1 MTLPPA
7 SSLTASPAP
16 NTDETQGAEQR
27 YRALFEQSPLSI
39 QIFAPDGRTLAV
51 NRAWETLWG
60 LTADALADYNVL
72 HDAQL
77 EQKGILPYIR
87 RGFAGE
93 ACAIPAVAYD
103 PGQPVPFERVRWV
116 RAFIQPVKDAAGTVG
131 EVVLF
136 HEDVTESKRAEN
148 NLRASE
154 DRLER
159 VLETNADGILIA
171 DKDGRMVFAN
181 QAAERILGLT
191 RDAIT
196 HRTYRD
202 PELKTTFLDGTPI
215 PPDQSPT
222 ARALFGGETVRDFPV
237 AFERPGG
244 GPRAVLRLN
253 AAPLT
258 DAAGNVSGAVTSLS
272 DMTHQTLAELALVE
286 SEHRLRFL
294 ADAMPQI
301 VWTARPDGALDYYN
315 QRWYEYTGLTF
326 EQTQGWGWQPVLHP
340 NDVGPCT
347 ERWTRSYTTGEPY
360 QTEYRFRRASDGA
373 YRWHLGRALPQ
384 RDPATGTIVRWVGT
398 CTDIDDQK
406 RAAEAAHASEA
417 ALRESEERSRLVV
430 DTALDAVVAM
440 DAEGRITR
448 WNAQSEVTFGWT
460 ANEAVGRL
468 MADLIIPHQ
477 YRDAH
482 WSGLAKFLETGTGP
496 VLNQRI
502 EITALN
508 RNGDEFP
515 VELAISPLKTGE
527 AISFSAFIRDITAR
541 KQAENDLRASAQENA
556 RLLDEVQQNAR
567 RQRAFLADV
576 LRAVTEGRLRL
587 CETEADLPV
596 LAAPIGDP
604 VALTAH
610 TLRALRRTVRQAAD
624 LAALPDERW
633 QDLLTSAGEA
643 TMNAVVHAG
652 ENNGEA
658 RVLADTIGG
667 TVQVWVRDHG
677 PGIPIERLHRA
688 TLERGYTTAG
698 TMGHGFWLML
708 KTCDRVYLLTGPTG
722 TTVVLEQARIPP
734 EPEWLTR
741 DDDALIGV
749 A

>member
-7 SSLTASPAP
+7 SSSPAAP
-16 NTDETQGAEQR
+16 LAPDADGREGTEQR

-39 QIFAPDGRTLAV
+39 QIFALDGRTLAV

-60 LTADALADYNVL
+60 LTLAQVAGYNVL
-72 HDAQL
+72 QDAQL
-77 EQKGILPYIR
+77 DEKGILPYIR

-93 ACAIPAVAYD
+93 ACAIPAVALNLD
-103 PGQPVPFERVRWV
+103 QSLSKEGSLPKQERVRWV
-116 RAFIQPVKDAAGTVG
+116 RAFIQPVKDAHGAAR

-136 HEDVTESKRAEN
+136 HEDVTESKRA
-148 NLRASE
+148 
-154 DRLER
+154 
-159 VLETNADGILIA
+159 VL
-171 DKDGRMVFAN
+171 
-181 QAAERILGLT
+181 
-191 RDAIT
+191 
-196 HRTYRD
+196 
-202 PELKTTFLDGTPI
+202 
-215 PPDQSPT
+215 S
-222 ARALFGGETVRDFPV
+222 
-237 AFERPGG
+237 
-244 GPRAVLRLN
+244 LN

-258 DAAGNVSGAVTSLS
+258 DAEGNVSGAVTSFS
-272 DMTHQTLAELALVE
+272 DVTEQTLAELALVE

-301 VWTARPDGALDYYN
+301 VWTARPDGFLDYYN
-315 QRWYEYTGLTF
+315 QRWYAYTGLTF
-326 EQTQGWGWQPVLHP
+326 EQTQGWGWEPVLHP
-340 NDVGPCT
+340 DDVAPCI
-347 ERWTRSYTTGEPY
+347 ERWTHAFTTGEMY
-360 QTEYRFRRASDGA
+360 QTEYRFKRAADGA

-384 RDPATGTIVRWVGT
+384 RDPAANQIVRWVGT

-406 RAAEAAHASEA
+406 RATEAARASEA

-430 DTALDAVVAM
+430 DTSLDAVVAM
-440 DAEGRITR
+440 DATGRVTR
-448 WNAQSEVTFGWT
+448 WNAQAEATFGWS
-460 ANEAVGRL
+460 AAEAVGRP
-468 MADLIIPHQ
+468 MADLIIPHP

-482 WSGLAKFLETGTGP
+482 WNGLAKFLETGEGP
-496 VLNQRI
+496 VLNQRF

-508 RNGDEFP
+508 RQGDEFP

-527 AISFSAFIRDITAR
+527 AVGFSAFIRDITAR
-541 KQAENDLRASAQENA
+541 KQTEDALRTSAEENA

-587 CETEADLPV
+587 CESEADLPP
-596 LAAPIGDP
+596 LAAPTGDP
-604 VALTAH
+604 VALRSQ
-610 TLRALRRTVRQAAD
+610 TLRALRRMVRQAAD

-643 TMNAVVHAG
+643 AMNAVVHAG
-652 ENNGEA
+652 QNNGEA
-658 RVLADTIGG
+658 RVLADAARGTI
-667 TVQVWVRDHG
+667 QVLVRDHG

-722 TTVVLEQARIPP
+722 TTVVLEQDRLPP

-741 DDDALIGV
+741 ADDDVLAH
-749 A
+749 AA